1 VADISKCHG
10 NGCPVADRC
19 YRFLAK
25 TGKQQAWAVFD
36 ADREDGTPCPAFWDV
51 SDDELQDNGFPLVD
65 EKEEA

>member
-1 VADISKCHG
+1 
-10 NGCPVADRC
+10 VADRC